1 MPPKERNIL
10 FVYILTFVTLGIY
23 FLYWMYKTK
32 NELNELGA
40 NIPSFI
46 LYFIPIVNIFWLYR
60 YTKGWVYV
68 TKKEDAIVYFILF
81 WFVSIVMPYLVQKS
95 LNEIARNYSRQQI
108 MRQNMQPQQYPG
120 YQNYPGSQ
128 GGQFRM

>member
-10 FVYILTFVTLGIY
+10 FVYILIFLTLGIY

-46 LYFIPIVNIFWLYR
+46 LYFIPIVNIYWLYR

-68 TKKEDAIVYFILF
+68 TKKEDVIVYFILF
-81 WFVSIVMPYLVQKS
+81 YFLNIFMPYLVQKS
-95 LNEIARNYSRQQI
+95 LNEIARNYSRQ
-108 MRQNMQPQQYPG
+108 YPG
-120 YQNYPGSQ
+120 YQNYPGGQ

>member
-1 MPPKERNIL
+1 MAPEERNIL
-10 FVYILTFVTLGIY
+10 LVYILSFVTLGIY

-46 LYFIPIVNIFWLYR
+46 LYFIPIVNIYWLYR
-60 YTKGWVYV
+60 YTEGWAYV
-68 TKKEDAIVYFILF
+68 TKKDDAILYFIVFLL
-81 WFVSIVMPYLVQKS
+81 VGIIMPYLVQRD
-95 LNEIARNYSRQQI
+95 LNEIARNYGRQQM
-108 MRQNMQPQQYPG
+108 MRQNMPQQQYPG
-120 YQNYPGSQ
+120 YPNYQGGQ

>member
-10 FVYILTFVTLGIY
+10 LVYILGFITLGIY
-23 FLYWMYKTK
+23 FLYWLYKTK

-46 LYFIPIVNIFWLYR
+46 LYFIPIANIYWLYK
-60 YTKGWVYV
+60 YTEGWTHV
-68 TKKEDAIVYFILF
+68 TKKDDTVIYFILF
-81 WFVSIVMPYLVQKS
+81 LFVGIIMPYLVQRD
-95 LNEIARNYSRQQI
+95 LNEIARNYGRQQ
-108 MRQNMQPQQYPG
+108 MRGQSMSQQYPG
-120 YQNYPGSQ
+120 YPNYPGGQ

>member
-10 FVYILTFVTLGIY
+10 LVYILSFVTFGIY
-23 FLYWMYKTK
+23 FLYWLYKTK

-46 LYFIPIVNIFWLYR
+46 LALIPIVNVFWLYK
-60 YTKGWVYV
+60 YTEGWAYV
-68 TKKEDAIVYFILF
+68 TKKDNAIIYFILF
-81 WFVSIVMPYLVQKS
+81 FLVGIIMPYIVQKD
-95 LNEIARNYSRQQI
+95 LNEIARNYGKGQ
-108 MRQNMQPQQYPG
+108 MMGPGMPPQQYSG
-120 YQNYPGSQ
+120 YPNYPGGQ

>member
-1 MPPKERNIL
+1 MALKERNIL
-10 FVYILTFVTLGIY
+10 LVYILGFVTLGIY

-46 LYFIPIVNIFWLYR
+46 LYFIPIVNIYWLYR
-60 YTKGWVYV
+60 YTEGWAYV
-68 TKKEDAIVYFILF
+68 TKKDNAVIYFILF
-81 WFVSIVMPYLVQKS
+81 LLVGIIMPYLVQRD
-95 LNEIARNYSRQQI
+95 LNEIARNYGKQQM
-108 MRQNMQPQQYPG
+108 MRQGMPQQQYPG
-120 YQNYPGSQ
+120 YPNYQEGQ